1 MLRQKVS
8 QGGDVKSLQQA
19 EVAQTIGYYLEKIE
33 MLESENKSLKQS
45 LETAN
50 RELQLSR
57 SLQSKSSLPSRRPS
71 AALA

>member
-8 QGGDVKSLQQA
+8 QGGDVKSLQQT

-71 AALA
+71 TALA